1 MTRMLRLSAALVAFA
16 AAAPAVAATPP
27 SLYMRELFTLSPD
40 APTAPKPLTNASV
53 RIPAGQTALVGQFL
67 TEPMGEEQTAGSA
80 YASLFLVSGR
90 GGMPECADITV
101 ETFRKTSLDERIVT
115 GTETVQDTVVP
126 KRKLTEPLI
135 VPVEITDGVLA
146 EPGDRLGVAVIV
158 TNRCTRQKG
167 VTLYYNAGIFPSG
180 VVFSDAPTTT
190 TTTTVTSTTTTTTDG
205 GGSTTTTT
213 IIPNQ
218 PVPASCLV
226 EPQTG
231 YNEIRC
237 QIDTMDVITRS
248 QPWTGL
254 HGRVARKR
262 LLVRLS
268 RARAWLDTA
277 SVRHDPRPALAQVMV
292 KLNRYGRI
300 AKRSIAAGRLDA
312 TVGGQ
317 LIDMQI
323 NAFSQTRAMRQAA
336 TK

>member
-1 MTRMLRLSAALVAFA
+1 
-16 AAAPAVAATPP
+16 
-27 SLYMRELFTLSPD
+27 
-40 APTAPKPLTNASV
+40 
-53 RIPAGQTALVGQFL
+53 
-67 TEPMGEEQTAGSA
+67 
-80 YASLFLVSGR
+80 
-90 GGMPECADITV
+90 MPECADITV

-135 VPVEITDGVLA
+135 VPVEITEGVLA
-146 EPGDRLGVAVIV
+146 QEGDRLGVAVIV

-167 VTLYYNAGIFPSG
+167 VTLYYNAGIYPSG
-180 VVFSDAPTTT
+180 VVFSELPPTTT
-190 TTTTVTSTTTTTTDG
+190 STTSVSSTTTTTTSG
-205 GGSTTTTT
+205 SSTTTTST

-248 QPWTGL
+248 QPWSGL

-300 AKRSIAAGRLDA
+300 AKRSIAAGRLDP

-317 LIDMQI
+317 LVDMQL
-323 NAFSQTRAMRQAA
+323 NAFSETRAMRESA